1 MYPLS
6 SRILRSTTVNTALN
20 KEVCHLRNRTI
31 TYGLLGIILI
41 IFIVYFSAQSIV
53 FPSGQPIIN
62 HLNNIIQYAQQ
73 DKWDEAEQSVNKLLE
88 SWEKGKYLLALN
100 YAEADYSLFLDNI
113 SRIQGGVKTKDV
125 TETVNQSLS
134 TLKLWEN
141 FKKVIP
147 EP

>member
-1 MYPLS
+1 MK
-6 SRILRSTTVNTALN
+6 N
-20 KEVCHLRNRTI
+20 KTI
-31 TYGLLGIILI
+31 TYSLLGIIVFVFVI
-41 IFIVYFSAQSIV
+41 YFIVQNFVSPTDQ
-53 FPSGQPIIN
+53 IIQN
-62 HLNNIIQYAQQ
+62 ELNNIVLCAQQ
-73 DKWDEAEQSVNKLLE
+73 DKWEEAGQSVTKLLK
-88 SWEKGKYLLALN
+88 SWEKAKYLLALN

-147 EP
+147 QP